1 MIEAYVLLRVKPGM
15 DRVVFQKVRKLK
27 QVKDLETVYGEYD
40 LLTKIQVETM
50 DDLDAFI
57 FDTVRTING
66 VERTTT
72 LIIIEAP
79 TQTRKKKRW

>member
-15 DRVVFQKVRKLK
+15 DRPVFQTVKKLK
-27 QVKDLETVYGEYD
+27 QVKALETVYGEYD
-40 LLTKIQVETM
+40 LLMKIQVETM

-57 FDTVRTING
+57 FDAVRAIQG

-72 LIIIEAP
+72 LITIEP
-79 TQTRKKKRW
+79 PS

>member
-15 DRVVFQKVRKLK
+15 DRSVFQTVKKLK
-27 QVKDLETVYGEYD
+27 QVKDMETVYGEYD
-40 LLTKIQVETM
+40 LLMKIQVKTM

-57 FDTVRTING
+57 FDAVRAIQG

-72 LIIIEAP
+72 LITIEP
-79 TQTRKKKRW
+79 PS